1 MTSNEKLY
9 LDAKKA
15 YYLGQPIMTDTQFD
29 RLEEDLRNENSEV
42 IHIVGHDSLSKEVK
56 HLSAMLSLQKV
67 QVNDLSD
74 KSLADFKGKK
84 IVLNIFP
91 SVDTGTCA
99 ASVRAFNKEASQFDN
114 TVVLCIS
121 KDLPFAQGR
130 FCAAEGLNNVVTLS
144 EYKDSN
150 FSDAYQLAI
159 ADGPLAGLLS
169 RVVITLDET
178 GKVLYEE
185 QVAEIAD
192 EPNYAAAIASLN

>member
-1 MTSNEKLY
+1 MLV
-9 LDAKKA
+9 
-15 YYLGQPIMTDTQFD
+15 P
-29 RLEEDLRNENSEV
+29 
-42 IHIVGHDSLSKEVK
+42 
-56 HLSAMLSLQKV
+56 LSARILKIKRSYYMATITFKGNPVNTKGSLP
-67 QVNDLSD
+67 QVGEQAPDFKLTAGDLSD
-74 KSLADFKGKK
+74 KSLTDFKGKK
-84 IVLNIFP
+84 VVLNIFP

-99 ASVRAFNKEASQFDN
+99 ASVRAFNKEASQLDN